1 MDCACRL
8 YSKMTMEVI
17 LSTALGREVDV
28 QGGKGEKIYE
38 SAVAVFL
45 VLSPPKDDERV
56 NILRLLQF
64 VLGRLC
70 SLVNVI
76 RNFNQQSL

>member
-28 QGGKGEKIYE
+28 QGGKGGKIYE
-38 SAVAVFL
+38 SAVAVFSA
-45 VLSPPKDDERV
+45 LSPPKDDERV

-70 SLVNVI
+70 SLVSFI

>member
-28 QGGKGEKIYE
+28 QGGKGGKIYE
-38 SAVAVFL
+38 SAVAVFSA
-45 VLSPPKDDERV
+45 LSPPKDDERV

-70 SLVNVI
+70 SLVNFI